1 MEIESESGIDVNH
14 LLRYYSRLRFVS
26 NLLPLLE
33 NGHEPRVMSI
43 LAGGKEGNVQTDNLD
58 LCKEFSFSASNTY
71 PATMTSVAFEFLA
84 QQNQTISFIHEFPGL
99 VTTPLFKNSSG
110 GLLGGILSVLM
121 RPIAMSPA
129 ESGDWND
136 FLSTSPSFPA
146 KNHTV
151 VEQSVRITPASTGV
165 VGGGSYILNYN
176 GQDATNKELMAGL
189 RENNLPETVWKH
201 TLSTF
206 DRIIS
211 SEAS

>member
-58 LCKEFSFSASNTY
+58 LCKEFSFGASNTY

-84 QQNQTISFIHEFPGL
+84 QQKQTISFIHEFPGL
-99 VTTPLFKNSSG
+99 VATPLLKNSLG

-129 ESGDWND
+129 ESG
-136 FLSTSPSFPA
+136 TSFSPLRPA
-146 KNHTV
+146 
-151 VEQSVRITPASTGV
+151 SLPRITRLWNRVS
-165 VGGGSYILNYN
+165 
-176 GQDATNKELMAGL
+176 GL
-189 RENNLPETVWKH
+189 RRRAPAWLVEAL
-201 TLSTF
+201 
-206 DRIIS
+206 IS
-211 SEAS
+211 